1 MIEAEELLVKYNLQ
15 EIDSWILGEL
25 QIFKFN

>member
-15 EIDSWILGEL
+15 EIDSWILVEL